1 MPSVERRAEQRLK
14 ITEIS
19 AEVYEGGQQRWPS
32 VNGRIIDL
40 SATGMKIE
48 LYTRVR
54 LDTDTLVFVN
64 FSLSTGHSFFRKKA
78 RVIWKS
84 FKPRTATMGLN
95 FIEQPEEDRRR
106 IRAFISNKDAEP
118 RRAS

>member
-1 MPSVERRAEQRLK
+1 MPTIERRAEQRLK
-14 ITEIS
+14 VTEIS

-64 FSLSTGHSFFRKKA
+64 FSLPTGHAFFRKKSQ
-78 RVIWKS
+78 VVWKS
-84 FKPRTATMGLN
+84 FKPRAAIMGLN
-95 FIEQPEEDRRR
+95 FIEQPEDDRRR
-106 IRAFISNKDAEP
+106 IRAFISNKDAVP
-118 RRAS
+118 KRAS